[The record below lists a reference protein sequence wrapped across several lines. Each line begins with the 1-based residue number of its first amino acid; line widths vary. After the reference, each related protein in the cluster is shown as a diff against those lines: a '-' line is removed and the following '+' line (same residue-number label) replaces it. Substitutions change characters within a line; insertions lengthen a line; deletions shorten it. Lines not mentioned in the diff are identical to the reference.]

1 MKQYI
6 EPKTEVVFVDTEGA
20 LCKMSI
26 HEEEAGPVGAPKQ
39 TQIESDDSEENDDF

>member
-6 EPKTEVVFVDTEGA
+6 EPKTEIVFVDTEDA

-26 HEEEAGPVGAPKQ
+26 HDEEAGPVGAPKQ
-39 TQIESDDSEENDDF
+39 TQIESDDSDEYEDF